1 MDVGPLAADRVM
13 RRFCENVA
21 ARIERFT
28 DCLGSAASWLT
39 LVLVL
44 TVCGDVFTR
53 YVLSKSNMAVQ
64 ELEWHLCA
72 AVFLLCT
79 SWTLRHDRHVR
90 VDVLSTRF
98 SPKVNALVTLLG
110 FATMLLPLVA
120 AMTWTGWPF
129 AMNSWSLRESSGNP
143 GGLPARYVLKFM
155 IPLAALLLLVQGV
168 AMAMR
173 ALVVLTGGKEEDPP
187 PKEMS

>member
-1 MDVGPLAADRVM
+1 M
-13 RRFCENVA
+13 RAFCENTA
-21 ARIERFT
+21 TKIERFT
-28 DCLGSAASWLT
+28 DWLGSAASWLT

-98 SPKVNALVTLLG
+98 SEKGKAIITLLG
-110 FATMLLPLVA
+110 FVTMLVPLVA
-120 AMTWTGWPF
+120 AMMWTGWPF
-129 AMNSWSLRESSGNP
+129 AMNSWQLRESSANP

-155 IPLAALLLLVQGV
+155 IPMAAVLLLVQGV

-173 ALVVLTGGKEEDPP
+173 ALVVLSGKSESGADQEAV
-187 PKEMS
+187 S